1 MIYTNPVNL
10 TVVNPAIT
18 EGPQGVIYQGVSASL
33 SLTLTNNSG
42 GTINMNS
49 SPNAAEFQIFFPE
62 FFAASELQA
71 LKLTPPQ
78 NWNCVYD
85 SGLMSFN
92 VTYTGSSSYA
102 WSNGDTFLFACASVE
117 TASQPASG
125 GCGLQINTSNMTGN
139 MPSEIPATLSVLT
152 PPVKG
157 NLNLPTVL
165 QVSLDTQGSVYVS
178 PSKADPLPNTL
189 FLTFT
194 NIGPGNLFTGSKPWA
209 TQPTVTVSFIYGN
222 SAGAL
227 APNDGSN
234 VGSAWSIIPGIS
246 ASQGNNW
253 QAKGPTPT
261 GKDNDP
267 VWTVTPL
274 DQDILQTGASAS
286 ISFSF
291 TGIVSITA
299 IGHTQMT
306 VQFSGFPAND
316 TQSYNNC
323 VYVLDIVKLPAPLT
337 RGLLNFYGDVPVISV
352 AGPNQPITIGLNWLM
367 FYVDSVSLVCSF
379 PGIPAVPFSYPN
391 QTGLS
396 HQSTPVTIPS
406 VTYSTPIFFTMQGF
420 DGSGKFLNALQYTV
434 WVNSGAF
441 IDPRDNKVY
450 PTVLIDGLYW
460 MTENLDWNA
469 PGSVPYGN
477 LATNEQIYGRLY
489 PFAQA
494 EQVPPQP
501 TPPPPPPPPWR
512 LPSVADWN
520 NLIGAAGMNPYTALM
535 QGGTTGFNALL
546 SGECD
551 NNSNFS
557 GLHSY
562 GYYWSSDQVSS
573 QVSICKFSSV
583 SSSVNTVNQLP
594 ANFLVSV
601 RYVRNA

>member
-1 MIYTNPVNL
+1 MIYTNPVSL
-10 TVVNPAIT
+10 AVVNPAIT
-18 EGPQGVIYQGVSASL
+18 DGPQAVIYQGVSASL

-42 GTINMNS
+42 GTIKMNS
-49 SPNAAEFQIFFPE
+49 SPNVAEFQIFFPE

-71 LKLTPPQ
+71 IQLAPPQ

-85 SGLMSFN
+85 SDAMSFN
-92 VTYTGSSSYA
+92 VTYTGSSPCA
-102 WSNGDTFLFACASVE
+102 WSNGDTFLFACTAVE

-125 GCGLQINTSNMTGN
+125 GFQINTSNMSGN

-152 PPVKG
+152 PPVNG

-189 FLTFT
+189 FLTFV
-194 NIGPGNLFTGSKPWA
+194 NSGAGNLFTGSKPWS
-209 TQPTVTVSFIYGN
+209 TQPTVTVSFIYGS

-234 VGSAWSIIPGIS
+234 IGSAWSIIPGIW

-261 GKDNDP
+261 GKDNVP
-267 VWTVTPL
+267 VWTLTPL
-274 DQDILQTGASAS
+274 DQDILQTGASGS
-286 ISFSF
+286 ISFSLA
-291 TGIVSITA
+291 GIVSITP

-323 VYVLDIVKLPAPLT
+323 VYVLDIVKLPPPLT
-337 RGLLNFYGDVPVISV
+337 RGLLNFYGDDPVIAV
-352 AGPNQPITIGLNWLM
+352 DGPNQPITIDLNWLL
-367 FYVDSVSLVCSF
+367 FYVDSASLVCSF
-379 PGIPAVPFSYPN
+379 PGIPPVPFSYPN
-391 QTGLS
+391 QAGLS
-396 HQSTPVTIPS
+396 HQSTSVTIPS

-450 PTVLIDGLYW
+450 PTVLINGLYW
-460 MTENLDWNA
+460 MAENLDWNA

-477 LATNEQIYGRLY
+477 LASNEQIYGRLY

-520 NLIGAAGMNPYTALM
+520 NLIGAVGSNPYTALM
-535 QGGTTGFNALL
+535 PGGTTGFNALL
-546 SGECD
+546 GGECD

-557 GLHSY
+557 DLASY

-573 QVSICKFSSV
+573 QVNICKFSSV